1 MGDSINCREAHA
13 RLHDFLKRELTPELA
28 AEVEAHLE
36 HCRPCFREAAFE
48 ERFLLML
55 REKAAG
61 TCCPDRVKARIV
73 AALHAEFQAE
83 DG

>member
-1 MGDSINCREAHA
+1 MGDSMNCREAGN
-13 RLHDFLKRELTPELA
+13 RLYDFLKRELTPELA
-28 AEVEAHLE
+28 AEVQAHLE
-36 HCRPCFREAAFE
+36 HCRPCFQHAAFE
-48 ERFLLML
+48 ERFLHML

-61 TCCPDRVKARIV
+61 TCCPAKVKARIV